1 MDEVKKLMARKK
13 TEDKVSTQTPSE
25 KLEEKYVPRLKL
37 RYMQEVVPKL
47 MEKFGYKNV
56 MEVPRISKVVVNVG
70 VGDGKED
77 IRAIESAVKEISLI
91 TGQRPVVKRAK
102 RAIAGFRLRK
112 GQPIAVTVT
121 LRRDRMW
128 DFLDRLI
135 NAALPRI
142 RDFKGLSPNAF
153 DGHGN
158 YNLGIEEQLI
168 FPELTYD
175 DIYKVRGMNITI
187 VTTAETDE
195 EAAALLKELGFPL
208 RDES

>member
-1 MDEVKKLMARKK
+1 MARKGKESK
-13 TEDKVSTQTPSE
+13 TVTQVVPIVE
-25 KLEEKYVPRLKL
+25 GEKYVPRLKE
-37 RYMQEVVPKL
+37 RYLKEVVPKL
-47 MEKFGYKNV
+47 MERFGYKNI
-56 MEVPRISKVVVNVG
+56 MQVPRVTKVVINVG
-70 VGDGKED
+70 VGEGKD
-77 IRAIESAVKEISLI
+77 DARAIDSAIKEISLI

-142 RDFKGLSPNAF
+142 RDFKGLSPEAF

-158 YNLGIEEQLI
+158 YNLGITEQLI

-175 DIYKVRGMNITI
+175 DIYRVRGMNITI

-195 EAAALLKELGFPL
+195 EAVALLKELGFPL
-208 RDES
+208 RDGD

>member
-1 MDEVKKLMARKK
+1 M
-13 TEDKVSTQTPSE
+13 TQVAPIVE
-25 KLEEKYVPRLKL
+25 GEKYVPRLKE
-37 RYMQEVVPKL
+37 RYLKEVVPKL
-47 MEKFGYKNV
+47 MERFGYKNI
-56 MEVPRISKVVVNVG
+56 MQVPRVTKVVINVG
-70 VGDGKED
+70 VGEGKD
-77 IRAIESAVKEISLI
+77 DARAIDSAIKEISLI

-142 RDFKGLSPNAF
+142 RDFKGLSPEAF

-158 YNLGIEEQLI
+158 YNLGITEQLI

-175 DIYKVRGMNITI
+175 DIYRVRGMNITI

-208 RDES
+208 RDGD

>member
-1 MDEVKKLMARKK
+1 MARKK

-47 MEKFGYKNV
+47 MEKFGYENV

>member
-1 MDEVKKLMARKK
+1 MARKDAESK
-13 TEDKVSTQTPSE
+13 TATQTTPA
-25 KLEEKYVPRLKL
+25 EEGQKYVPRLKEHYL
-37 RYMQEVVPKL
+37 KEVVPKL
-47 MEKFGYKNV
+47 MERFGYKNV
-56 MEVPRISKVVVNVG
+56 MEVPRITKVVINVG
-70 VGDGKED
+70 VGEGKD
-77 IRAIESAVKEISLI
+77 DARAIDSAIRELSLI

-102 RAIAGFRLRK
+102 RSIAGFRLRK
-112 GQPIAVTVT
+112 GQPIAVMVT

-158 YNLGIEEQLI
+158 YNLGITEQLI

>member
-1 MDEVKKLMARKK
+1 MARKGKESK
-13 TEDKVSTQTPSE
+13 TVTQVAPIAE
-25 KLEEKYVPRLKL
+25 GEKYVPRLKE
-37 RYMQEVVPKL
+37 RYLKEVVPKL
-47 MEKFGYKNV
+47 MERFGYKNI
-56 MEVPRISKVVVNVG
+56 MQVPRVTKVVINVG
-70 VGDGKED
+70 VGEGKD
-77 IRAIESAVKEISLI
+77 DARAIDSAIKEISLI

-142 RDFKGLSPNAF
+142 RDFKGLSPEAF

-158 YNLGIEEQLI
+158 YNLGITEQLI

-175 DIYKVRGMNITI
+175 DIYRVRGMNITI

-208 RDES
+208 RDGD

>member
-1 MDEVKKLMARKK
+1 M
-13 TEDKVSTQTPSE
+13 TQIEPIGE
-25 KLEEKYVPRLKL
+25 GEKYVPRLKEHYL
-37 RYMQEVVPKL
+37 KEVVPKL
-47 MEKFGYKNV
+47 MERFGYKNI
-56 MEVPRISKVVVNVG
+56 MQVPRITKVVINVG
-70 VGDGKED
+70 VGEGKD
-77 IRAIESAVKEISLI
+77 DARAIDSAIKEISLI
-91 TGQRPVVKRAK
+91 TGQRPIVRRAK

-128 DFLDRLI
+128 DFLDRMI

-142 RDFKGLSPNAF
+142 RDFKGLSPEAF

-158 YNLGIEEQLI
+158 YNLGITEQLI

-175 DIYKVRGMNITI
+175 DIYRVRGMNITI

-208 RDES
+208 RNGE

>member
-1 MDEVKKLMARKK
+1 MARKEKETK
-13 TEDKVSTQTPSE
+13 TVTQTATVE
-25 KLEEKYVPRLKL
+25 GEKYVPRLKL
-37 RYMQEVVPKL
+37 RYLNEVVPKL

-56 MEVPRISKVVVNVG
+56 MQVPRITKVVINVG
-70 VGDGKED
+70 VGEGKED
-77 IRAIESAVKEISLI
+77 MRAIESAVKEISLI
-91 TGQRPVVKRAK
+91 TGQKPVIKRAK

-142 RDFKGLSPNAF
+142 RDFKGLSPKSF

-158 YNLGIEEQLI
+158 YNLGITEQLI

-208 RDES
+208 RDE

>member
-1 MDEVKKLMARKK
+1 M
-13 TEDKVSTQTPSE
+13 
-25 KLEEKYVPRLKL
+25 PRLKM
-37 RYMQEVVPKL
+37 RYLQEVVPKL
-47 MEKFGYKNV
+47 MERFGYKNI
-56 MEVPRISKVVVNVG
+56 MEVPRITKVVINVG
-70 VGDGKED
+70 VGDGKD
-77 IRAIESAVKEISLI
+77 DARAIESAVKEVSLI
-91 TGQRPVVKRAK
+91 TGQRPIVKRAK

-128 DFLDRLI
+128 EFLDRLI

-158 YNLGIEEQLI
+158 YNLGVPEQLI

-175 DIYKVRGMNITI
+175 DIYKVRGMNIT
-187 VTTAETDE
+187 VATTAETDE
-195 EAAALLKELGFPL
+195 EAAVLLKELGFPL
-208 RDES
+208 REGN

>member
-1 MDEVKKLMARKK
+1 MARKEK
-13 TEDKVSTQTPSE
+13 DKATQVQATQT
-25 KLEEKYVPRLKL
+25 LATGNGKYVPRLKM
-37 RYMQEVVPKL
+37 RYLQEVVPKL
-47 MEKFGYKNV
+47 MERFGYKNI
-56 MEVPRISKVVVNVG
+56 MEVPKITKVVINVG
-70 VGDGKED
+70 VGDGKD
-77 IRAIESAVKEISLI
+77 DARAIESAVKEISLI

-128 DFLDRLI
+128 EFLDRLI

-158 YNLGIEEQLI
+158 YNLGITEQLI

-195 EAAALLKELGFPL
+195 EAAVLLKELGFPL
-208 RDES
+208 REGN

>member
-1 MDEVKKLMARKK
+1 MAVKGKENGTTAQ
-13 TEDKVSTQTPSE
+13 TVSMES
-25 KLEEKYVPRLKL
+25 KKYVPRLKEL
-37 RYMQEVVPKL
+37 YLKEVVPKL
-47 MEKFGYKNV
+47 MERFGYKNIY
-56 MEVPRISKVVVNVG
+56 EVPRIEKIVINVG
-70 VGDGKED
+70 VGEGKED
-77 IRAIESAVKEISLI
+77 PRAIDSAVKEISLI
-91 TGQRPVVKRAK
+91 TGQKPVVKRAK

-142 RDFKGLSPNAF
+142 RDFKGLSLNAF
-153 DGHGN
+153 DGRGN
-158 YNLGIEEQLI
+158 YNLGISEQLI

-175 DIYKVRGMNITI
+175 DIYRVRGMNITI

-195 EAAALLKELGFPL
+195 EAAALLKELGFPI
-208 RDES
+208 REKD

>member
-1 MDEVKKLMARKK
+1 MARKGKETK
-13 TEDKVSTQTPSE
+13 TTTQATPM
-25 KLEEKYVPRLKL
+25 EEGQKYVPRLKE
-37 RYMQEVVPKL
+37 RYLKEVVPKL
-47 MEKFGYKNV
+47 MERFGYKNV
-56 MEVPRISKVVVNVG
+56 MQVPRITKVVINVG
-70 VGDGKED
+70 VGEGKD
-77 IRAIESAVKEISLI
+77 DTRTIDSAIRELSLI
-91 TGQRPVVKRAK
+91 TGQKPIVRRAK

-158 YNLGIEEQLI
+158 YNLGITEQLI

-175 DIYKVRGMNITI
+175 DIYRVRGMNITI

-195 EAAALLKELGFPL
+195 KALALLKELGFPL
-208 RDES
+208 RDGG

>member
-1 MDEVKKLMARKK
+1 MARKDAESK
-13 TEDKVSTQTPSE
+13 TATQTKPV
-25 KLEEKYVPRLKL
+25 EEGQKYVPRLKE
-37 RYMQEVVPKL
+37 RYLKEVVPKL
-47 MEKFGYKNV
+47 MERFGYKNV
-56 MEVPRISKVVVNVG
+56 MQVPRITKVVINVG
-70 VGDGKED
+70 VGEGKD
-77 IRAIESAVKEISLI
+77 DARAIDSAIRELSLI

-102 RAIAGFRLRK
+102 RSIAGFRLRK
-112 GQPIAVTVT
+112 GQPIAVMVT

-158 YNLGIEEQLI
+158 YNLGITEQLI

>member
-1 MDEVKKLMARKK
+1 MARKEK
-13 TEDKVSTQTPSE
+13 EKVAQISQPE
-25 KLEEKYVPRLKL
+25 GEKYVPRLKL
-37 RYMQEVVPKL
+37 RYLQEVVPKL
-47 MEKFGYKNV
+47 MERFGYKNI
-56 MEVPRISKVVVNVG
+56 MQVPKITKVVINVG
-70 VGDGKED
+70 VGDGKD
-77 IRAIESAVKEISLI
+77 DARAIESTVKEISLI
-91 TGQRPVVKRAK
+91 TGQKPVVKRAK

-128 DFLDRLI
+128 EFLDRLI

-158 YNLGIEEQLI
+158 YNLGITEQLI

-208 RDES
+208 RDGN

>member
-1 MDEVKKLMARKK
+1 MARKK
-13 TEDKVSTQTPSE
+13 TEDKVSTQTPPE
-25 KLEEKYVPRLKL
+25 KLEKYVPRLKL
-37 RYMQEVVPKL
+37 RYMHEVVPKL
-47 MEKFGYKNV
+47 MERFGYKNI
-56 MEVPRISKVVVNVG
+56 MEVPRITKVVVNVG

-77 IRAIESAVKEISLI
+77 IRAIESAVKEISFI

-112 GQPIAVTVT
+112 GQPIAVAVT
-121 LRRDRMW
+121 LRRDKMW

-158 YNLGIEEQLI
+158 YNLGIGEQLI

-175 DIYKVRGMNITI
+175 DIYKVRGMNITV

-208 RDES
+208 REGV

>member
-1 MDEVKKLMARKK
+1 MARKGKESK
-13 TEDKVSTQTPSE
+13 TVTQVVPIVE
-25 KLEEKYVPRLKL
+25 GEKYVPRLKE
-37 RYMQEVVPKL
+37 RYLKEVVPKL
-47 MEKFGYKNV
+47 MEGFGYKNI
-56 MEVPRISKVVVNVG
+56 MRVPRVTKVVINVG
-70 VGDGKED
+70 VGEGKD
-77 IRAIESAVKEISLI
+77 DARAIDSAIKEISLI

-142 RDFKGLSPNAF
+142 RDFKGLSPEAF

-158 YNLGIEEQLI
+158 YNLGITEQLI

-175 DIYKVRGMNITI
+175 DIYRVRGMNITI

-195 EAAALLKELGFPL
+195 EAVALLKELGFPL
-208 RDES
+208 RDGD

>member
-1 MDEVKKLMARKK
+1 MARKEK
-13 TEDKVSTQTPSE
+13 EKVAQISSPE
-25 KLEEKYVPRLKL
+25 GGKYFPRLKL
-37 RYMQEVVPKL
+37 RYLQEVVPKL
-47 MEKFGYKNV
+47 MERFGYKNI
-56 MEVPRISKVVVNVG
+56 MQVPKITKVVVNVG
-70 VGDGKED
+70 VGDGKD
-77 IRAIESAVKEISLI
+77 DARAIESAVKEVSLI

-121 LRRDRMW
+121 LRRDKMW
-128 DFLDRLI
+128 EFLDRLI

-158 YNLGIEEQLI
+158 YNLGITEQLI

-195 EAAALLKELGFPL
+195 EASALLKELGFPL
-208 RDES
+208 RDGN

>member
-1 MDEVKKLMARKK
+1 MARKEK
-13 TEDKVSTQTPSE
+13 EKVAQISQPE
-25 KLEEKYVPRLKL
+25 GEKYVPRLKL
-37 RYMQEVVPKL
+37 RYLQEVVPKL
-47 MEKFGYKNV
+47 MERFGYKNI
-56 MEVPRISKVVVNVG
+56 MQVPKITKVVINVG
-70 VGDGKED
+70 VGDGKD
-77 IRAIESAVKEISLI
+77 DARAIESTVKEISLI
-91 TGQRPVVKRAK
+91 TGQKPVVKRAK

-128 DFLDRLI
+128 EFLDRLI

-158 YNLGIEEQLI
+158 YNLGVTEQLI

-208 RDES
+208 RDGN

>member
-1 MDEVKKLMARKK
+1 M
-13 TEDKVSTQTPSE
+13 
-25 KLEEKYVPRLKL
+25 
-37 RYMQEVVPKL
+37 
-47 MEKFGYKNV
+47 
-56 MEVPRISKVVVNVG
+56 
-70 VGDGKED
+70 
-77 IRAIESAVKEISLI
+77 
-91 TGQRPVVKRAK
+91 
-102 RAIAGFRLRK
+102 
-112 GQPIAVTVT
+112 VT

-128 DFLDRLI
+128 EFLDRLI

-158 YNLGIEEQLI
+158 YNLGITEQLI

-208 RDES
+208 RDGN

>member
-1 MDEVKKLMARKK
+1 MARKGKESK
-13 TEDKVSTQTPSE
+13 TVTQIEPIGE
-25 KLEEKYVPRLKL
+25 GEKYVPRLKEHYL
-37 RYMQEVVPKL
+37 KEVVPKL
-47 MEKFGYKNV
+47 MERFGYKNI
-56 MEVPRISKVVVNVG
+56 MQVPRITKVVINVG
-70 VGDGKED
+70 VGEGKD
-77 IRAIESAVKEISLI
+77 DARAIDSAIKEISLI
-91 TGQRPVVKRAK
+91 TGQRPIVRRAK

-128 DFLDRLI
+128 DFLDRMI

-142 RDFKGLSPNAF
+142 RDFKGLSPEAF

-158 YNLGIEEQLI
+158 YNLGITEQLI

-175 DIYKVRGMNITI
+175 DIYRVRGMNITI

-208 RDES
+208 RNGE

>member
-1 MDEVKKLMARKK
+1 MARKEKESK
-13 TEDKVSTQTPSE
+13 TTTQPEPTKAE
-25 KLEEKYVPRLKL
+25 GEKYVPRLKL
-37 RYMQEVVPKL
+37 RYLQEVVPKL
-47 MEKFGYKNV
+47 MERFGYKNI
-56 MEVPRISKVVVNVG
+56 MEVPRIEKVVINVG

-77 IRAIESAVKEISLI
+77 ARAIESAVKEISLI

-112 GQPIAVTVT
+112 GQPIAVMVT

-128 DFLDRLI
+128 EFLDRLI

-158 YNLGIEEQLI
+158 YNLGITEQLI

-208 RDES
+208 RSEN

>member
-1 MDEVKKLMARKK
+1 MARKVKESK
-13 TEDKVSTQTPSE
+13 TVTQVVPIVE
-25 KLEEKYVPRLKL
+25 GEKYVPRLKE
-37 RYMQEVVPKL
+37 RYLKEVVPKL
-47 MEKFGYKNV
+47 MERFGYKNI
-56 MEVPRISKVVVNVG
+56 MQVPRVTKVVINVG
-70 VGDGKED
+70 VGEGKD
-77 IRAIESAVKEISLI
+77 DARAIDSAIKEISLI

-142 RDFKGLSPNAF
+142 RDFKGLSPEAF

-158 YNLGIEEQLI
+158 YNLGITEQLI

-175 DIYKVRGMNITI
+175 DIYRVRGMNITI

-208 RDES
+208 RDGD

>member
-1 MDEVKKLMARKK
+1 MARKGKESK
-13 TEDKVSTQTPSE
+13 TVTQVVPIVE
-25 KLEEKYVPRLKL
+25 GEKYVPRLKE
-37 RYMQEVVPKL
+37 RYLKEVVPKL
-47 MEKFGYKNV
+47 MERFGYKNI
-56 MEVPRISKVVVNVG
+56 MQVPRVTKVVINVG
-70 VGDGKED
+70 VGEGKD
-77 IRAIESAVKEISLI
+77 DARAIDSAIKEISLI

-142 RDFKGLSPNAF
+142 RDFKGLSPEAF

-158 YNLGIEEQLI
+158 YNLGITEQLI

-175 DIYKVRGMNITI
+175 DIYRVRGMNITI

-208 RDES
+208 REGD

>member
-1 MDEVKKLMARKK
+1 MARKK
-13 TEDKVSTQTPSE
+13 TEDKVSTQTPPE

-47 MEKFGYKNV
+47 MEKFGYKKV

>member
-1 MDEVKKLMARKK
+1 MARKK

-47 MEKFGYKNV
+47 MEKFGYKKV

>member
-1 MDEVKKLMARKK
+1 MARKEK
-13 TEDKVSTQTPSE
+13 EKVAQISQPE
-25 KLEEKYVPRLKL
+25 GEKYVPRLKL
-37 RYMQEVVPKL
+37 RYLQEVVPKL
-47 MEKFGYKNV
+47 MERFGYKNI
-56 MEVPRISKVVVNVG
+56 MQVPKITKVVINVG
-70 VGDGKED
+70 VGDGKD
-77 IRAIESAVKEISLI
+77 DARAIESTVKEISLI
-91 TGQRPVVKRAK
+91 TGQKPVVKRAK

-128 DFLDRLI
+128 EFLDRLI

-158 YNLGIEEQLI
+158 YNLGITEQLI

-195 EAAALLKELGFPL
+195 EAAALLKEIGFPL
-208 RDES
+208 RDGS